1 MEATVTNRAEN
12 RVIVL
17 ANHALARRKRERR
30 FFGTMGAVLR
40 FEDRRALRTQAS
52 VGAGEV
58 QPARKTAFETRAP
71 R

>member
-1 MEATVTNRAEN
+1 MEATVTNRVEN

-30 FFGTMGAVLR
+30 FWGTMGAVLR
-40 FEDRRALRTQAS
+40 FEDRRALRTAGAS
-52 VGAGEV
+52 SAGEV
-58 QPARKTAFETRAP
+58 QPARKTAFETRVP